1 MKPASPEE
9 ISSFLRAA
17 FTKESLLEY
26 QQKVVEAACV
36 EAVRELYYDM
46 EYRPRDEYY
55 DGFKAAT
62 ERMDPQDVF
71 WSGPFPA
78 DVVTFD

>member
-1 MKPASPEE
+1 MKPASPGE
-9 ISSFLRAA
+9 ISAFLGAA

-36 EAVRELYYDM
+36 EAVRELGYAM
-46 EYRPRDEYY
+46 EYRPQDEYY
-55 DGFKAAT
+55 DGFTAAT